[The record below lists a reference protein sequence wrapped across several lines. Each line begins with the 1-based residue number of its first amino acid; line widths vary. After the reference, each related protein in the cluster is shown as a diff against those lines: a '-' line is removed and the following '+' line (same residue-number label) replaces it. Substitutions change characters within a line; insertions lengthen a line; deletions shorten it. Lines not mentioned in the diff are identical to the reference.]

1 MNVLNRL
8 QQEGVEFEVSRHPK
22 TYTAQ
27 ELAAAEHVPGANVAK
42 PVLVRA
48 DGEYVLCVLPASKRL
63 NLSAVADALCV
74 GQVELADEATM
85 VEVFPDCELG
95 AEPPIGAFF
104 GLDTLVDYSLMA
116 DDYIVF
122 QAGSHTESVRMA
134 WDDFERLTEPSYGAI
149 SDP

>member
-1 MNVLNRL
+1 MNILNRL
-8 QQEGVEFEVSRHPK
+8 QQEGVEFEISRHPK
-22 TYTAQ
+22 TFTAQ

-48 DGEYVLCVLPASKRL
+48 DGEYVLCVLPASRRL
-63 NLSAVADALCV
+63 NLNAVADALCV
-74 GQVELADEATM
+74 NRVELTEEATM
-85 VEVFPDCELG
+85 VDVFPGCELG

-104 GLDTLVDYSLMA
+104 GLGTLVDYSLMA

-134 WDDFERLTEPSYGAI
+134 WDDFERLAEPSYGAI
-149 SDP
+149 SGP